1 MQAEIDAACAA
12 AGVWPH
18 AVLAGHAHNY
28 QRFTRTRA
36 DGTQIPY
43 VVCGNMGHGLQRL
56 SPRGGPA
63 LRAPQVLQA
72 ATKTAD
78 QIVFER
84 YDDGDYGYLRVIA
97 TEAQLRIEYH
107 PSADGSQAKT
117 PDDAVTVDL
126 TTRKLTTYVAKDL
139 GHPAAVRQTAKIAA
153 AHPSIWAAPRAA
165 GRGKKKTT
173 R

>member
-1 MQAEIDAACAA
+1 MGMQWYIIHTYSGFERKVAES
-12 AGVWPH
+12 
-18 AVLAGHAHNY
+18 L
-28 QRFTRTRA
+28 RTRA

-56 SPRGGPA
+56 SPRGGPV
-63 LRAPQVLQA
+63 LRAPQVLQP

-84 YDDGDYGYLRVIA
+84 YDDGDYGYLRVIVSQ
-97 TEAQLRIEYH
+97 AQLRIEYH

-117 PDDAVTVDL
+117 PDDSVTVDL
-126 TTRKLTTYVAKDL
+126 ATRKLTQYVAKDL
-139 GHPAAVRQTAKIAA
+139 GHPAAVRLTAKLAA
-153 AHPSIWAAPRAA
+153 AHPATWTAPRAA
-165 GRGKKKTT
+165 AARKKKKTK